1 MWQGRQYFEPS
12 HSSDMHDAEALLL
25 KRRSEL
31 DAGRVPVR
39 ISQVL
44 TVDELLNSYI
54 AQIDHPATQKR
65 YRLSQRAL
73 SPLCGTCRI
82 TDIDAFTFDRFKEI
96 RIKQGVSPAGVNRDL
111 ALPRAAFNFAV
122 DRRLL
127 ARSRSMA

>member
-1 MWQGRQYFEPS
+1 MKRRPGIYKRGDIYWITYMWQGRQYFEPS

-54 AQIDHPATQKR
+54 AQIDHPATPKR

-82 TDIDAFTFDRFKEI
+82 Y
-96 RIKQGVSPAGVNRDL
+96 GH
-111 ALPRAAFNFAV
+111 
-122 DRRLL
+122 
-127 ARSRSMA
+127 